1 MRYHIVAFMVLIST
15 EITVESA
22 ENGRHRADK
31 EVVMNKTRDC
41 LIAASVAAMSCI
53 ASSPPS
59 FAQGTLPGQPEFG
72 KLLVAAAQASP
83 GCLGV
88 RLGRTDNGTNVIFA
102 WFENK
107 QALVTWYKSDFHQWA
122 MKTAFPNQNFNRE
135 PLPDVPENSG
145 QILALVTL
153 KLADKALP
161 GSQIA
166 IDRIGIELYTPL
178 PNGVAVGGRFAPQ
191 SVKVPGLRQFDLRTA
206 VGQPR

>member
-1 MRYHIVAFMVLIST
+1 MTKA
-15 EITVESA
+15 
-22 ENGRHRADK
+22 RAC
-31 EVVMNKTRDC
+31 V
-41 LIAASVAAMSCI
+41 IAAAIAATACVALPM
-53 ASSPPS
+53 PS
-59 FAQGTLPGQPEFG
+59 FAQVPLLGQADFG
-72 KLLVAAAQASP
+72 RLLVEAAQASP

-88 RLGRTDNGTNVIFA
+88 KLGRTSDGTNLIFA

-107 QALVTWYKSDFHQWA
+107 QALVAWYKSDFHQWA

-161 GSQIA
+161 GSPLPIET
-166 IDRIGIELYTPL
+166 IGIELYTPL
-178 PNGVAVGGRFAPQ
+178 PDGVAVGGRFAPQ

-206 VGQPR
+206 VGEPR

>member
-1 MRYHIVAFMVLIST
+1 MTKAY
-15 EITVESA
+15 
-22 ENGRHRADK
+22 
-31 EVVMNKTRDC
+31 DC
-41 LIAASVAAMSCI
+41 VIAASIAAMACL
-53 ASSPPS
+53 ASSLQS
-59 FAQGTLPGQPEFG
+59 VAQGPLPGQPEFG
-72 KLLVAAAQASP
+72 KLLVQAAEASP

-88 RLGRTDNGTNVIFA
+88 KLGRTDNGTNVIFA

-153 KLADKALP
+153 KLADAVVP
-161 GSQIA
+161 GSPVPIE
-166 IDRIGIELYTPL
+166 RIGIELYTPL
-178 PNGVAVGGRFAPQ
+178 PDGVAVGGQFAPQ
-191 SVKVPGLRQFDLRTA
+191 SVRVPGLRQFDLRTA

>member
-1 MRYHIVAFMVLIST
+1 MTKARYGV
-15 EITVESA
+15 
-22 ENGRHRADK
+22 
-31 EVVMNKTRDC
+31 
-41 LIAASVAAMSCI
+41 IAASIGVMACVALTV
-53 ASSPPS
+53 PS
-59 FAQGTLPGQPEFG
+59 FAQDPLPGQPEFG
-72 KLLVAAAQASP
+72 KLLVEAAEASP

-88 RLGRTDNGTNVIFA
+88 KLGRTGDGTNVIFA

-107 QALVTWYKSDFHQWA
+107 QALVAWYKSDFHQWA

-161 GSQIA
+161 GSPIP
-166 IDRIGIELYTPL
+166 IERIGIELYTPL
-178 PNGVAVGGRFAPQ
+178 PDGVAVGGQFAPQ
-191 SVKVPGLRQFDLRTA
+191 SVRVPGLRHIDLRTA

>member
-1 MRYHIVAFMVLIST
+1 MTKARECV
-15 EITVESA
+15 
-22 ENGRHRADK
+22 
-31 EVVMNKTRDC
+31 
-41 LIAASVAAMSCI
+41 IAASIATMACVALTM
-53 ASSPPS
+53 PS
-59 FAQGTLPGQPEFG
+59 FAQGPLPGQPEFR
-72 KLLVAAAQASP
+72 KLLVEAAEASP

-88 RLGRTDNGTNVIFA
+88 KLGVTENGTNVIFA
-102 WFENK
+102 WFESK
-107 QALVTWYKSDFHQWA
+107 QALVAWYKSDFHQWA

-178 PNGVAVGGRFAPQ
+178 PDGVAVGGRFAPQ